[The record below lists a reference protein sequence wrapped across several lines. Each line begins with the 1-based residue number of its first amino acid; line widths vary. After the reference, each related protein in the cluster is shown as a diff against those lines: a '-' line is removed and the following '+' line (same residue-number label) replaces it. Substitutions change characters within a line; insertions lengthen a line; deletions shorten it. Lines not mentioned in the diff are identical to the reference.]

1 MATQIGIVKALI
13 GTVTATSADGST
25 RNLQVGDSV
34 YADEL
39 VSTGSGGAVEL
50 EFADGSVMD
59 LGRDSQA
66 LLDNTVFNPE
76 ALAETAAVAE

>member
-13 GTVTATSADGST
+13 GTATATATDGTS

-39 VSTGSGGAVEL
+39 VTTGMAGAIEL
-50 EFADGSVMD
+50 
-59 LGRDSQA
+59 
-66 LLDNTVFNPE
+66 
-76 ALAETAAVAE
+76 